1 MDGMKPG
8 NRQHL
13 SASCKVKFSKGL
25 PSSLRGAA
33 REIVEVTAGTK
44 GKRHAAGLL
53 DKVCREADIAKLML
67 MVHVK
72 AYGEGLT
79 DKQLEIWYTKLG
91 FETIQ
96 REPSVLMVRLPKQTN
111 GR

>member
-8 NRQHL
+8 NRVHL
-13 SASCKVKFSKGL
+13 SAACKVRFCKGL
-25 PSSLRGAA
+25 PSSIRGGA
-33 REIVEVTAGTK
+33 REIFSVEAGSK

-72 AYGEGLT
+72 AFGDGLT
-79 DKQLEIWYTKLG
+79 DQQLEIWYTKLG
-91 FETIQ
+91 FEPIQ
-96 REPSVLMVRLPKQTN
+96 REPSVLMIRLPK
-111 GR
+111 